1 MEDATMGT
9 TVMEARG
16 NVCLLVLVNPNENPY
31 EKCCPGECSVWSWE
45 EGCNASGNRLGHCI
59 LVGKTERPARSD
71 KKTRGSFG
79 GSRASARVTPVRAL
93 R

>member
-9 TVMEARG
+9 TAMEARG

-31 EKCCPGECSVWSWE
+31 EKCCPDECSVWSWE
-45 EGCNASGNRLGHCI
+45 ESCNASGNRLGHCI
-59 LVGKTERPARSD
+59 LVGETLRSARLD
-71 KKTRGSFG
+71 NKIRGSFG
-79 GSRASARVTPVRAL
+79 GSRASARVTPVRAV

>member
-9 TVMEARG
+9 TAMEARG
-16 NVCLLVLVNPNENPY
+16 NVCLLVLVNANENPY
-31 EKCCPGECSVWSWE
+31 EKCCPEECSVWSWE

-59 LVGKTERPARSD
+59 LVGETLRSARLD
-71 KKTRGSFG
+71 KKTCGSFG
-79 GSRASARVTPVRAL
+79 GSRASARVTPVRAV

>member
-9 TVMEARG
+9 TAMEARG

-31 EKCCPGECSVWSWE
+31 EKCCPEECSVWSWE
-45 EGCNASGNRLGHCI
+45 EARNASGNRLGHCI
-59 LVGKTERPARSD
+59 LVGETLRSARLD
-71 KKTRGSFG
+71 KKIRGSFG
-79 GSRASARVTPVRAL
+79 GSRASARVTPVRAV

>member
-9 TVMEARG
+9 TAMEARD

-31 EKCCPGECSVWSWE
+31 EKCCPEECSVWSWE
-45 EGCNASGNRLGHCI
+45 EGSNASGNRLGHCI
-59 LVGKTERPARSD
+59 LVGETLRPARLD
-71 KKTRGSFG
+71 KKIRGSFG
-79 GSRASARVTPVRAL
+79 GGSASARVAPVRAF

>member
-9 TVMEARG
+9 TAMEARG

-31 EKCCPGECSVWSWE
+31 EKCCPDECSVWSWE

-59 LVGKTERPARSD
+59 LVGESLRPARLD
-71 KKTRGSFG
+71 KKIRGSFG
-79 GSRASARVTPVRAL
+79 GRSASARVTPVRAV

>member
-9 TVMEARG
+9 TAMEARG
-16 NVCLLVLVNPNENPY
+16 NVCLLVLVHPNENPY
-31 EKCCPGECSVWSWE
+31 ETCCPEECSVWSWE

-59 LVGKTERPARSD
+59 LVGETLRSARLD
-71 KKTRGSFG
+71 KKTCGSFG
-79 GSRASARVTPVRAL
+79 GSRASARVTPVRAV